1 MKIMQMD
8 GRYLHLNKLFGKF
21 KNSQDFLFNTKTIA
35 LKFFE
40 RLIELKKKKKN
51 KMVDITE

>member
-21 KNSQDFLFNTKTIA
+21 KNSQDFLFNAKTIA
-35 LKFFE
+35 LQFLE
-40 RLIELKKKKKN
+40 RLTELKKIKW
-51 KMVDITE
+51 